1 MTERSAKRYG
11 VGMSLGR
18 TSSGRTSNC
27 RTIARKDPR
36 RRFVVTST
44 PVEIVRGKVR
54 VDYTASWIVRGH
66 DRKGTST
73 IFVYRGPYV
82 GRFRC
87 WPVRVARV
95 WVPTPTLASGL
106 RSAGPYNRRRRY
118 VQGPW
123 WQQVACGNAAR
134 NSVKVTPELATVA
147 VVIGESTRVKRRVD
161 GDCGDA
167 RHGVILFHV
176 FSYFFVS
183 FIARTLCDAK
193 SCGAT
198 AARVSTL
205 RRLTTRG
212 VDCDERCLST
222 IYHRSVRMF
231 ECQQLCLEYR

>member
-1 MTERSAKRYG
+1 
-11 VGMSLGR
+11 
-18 TSSGRTSNC
+18 
-27 RTIARKDPR
+27 
-36 RRFVVTST
+36 
-44 PVEIVRGKVR
+44 VRGKVR

-176 FSYFFVS
+176 FSYFFCFFHCSNIV
-183 FIARTLCDAK
+183 
-193 SCGAT
+193 
-198 AARVSTL
+198 
-205 RRLTTRG
+205 
-212 VDCDERCLST
+212 
-222 IYHRSVRMF
+222 
-231 ECQQLCLEYR
+231 